1 MVLERIKL
9 YVFYKNKLNI
19 KYKIPANS
27 AEIGIVKTQAQIKFT
42 VTPHRTAETLLVSP
56 TPIIDPVM
64 VCVVL
69 TGIFKCSVK

>member
-1 MVLERIKL
+1 MVLIELKFYL
-9 YVFYKNKLNI
+9 FYKNKLNI
-19 KYKIPANS
+19 KYRIPANN

-42 VTPHRTAETLLVSP
+42 VTPHRTADTLLVSP
-56 TPIIDPVM
+56 TPIIDPVI